1 MGTTNWGSATAILLT
16 VYAAVL
22 LFFVVRAARRTKS
35 LSDYAVGSQGFSP
48 VVVGLSLAA
57 GVTSAATF
65 IINPGFVA
73 LYGWSAFLAMGIV
86 LPIGMIGSLIVL
98 TRSFRRYGS
107 SVKALTLSQWMGKR
121 YESPGF
127 ARWFAVLSLLLIT
140 FIVLI
145 CVGMTKVIA
154 SALGAGELPVLLGLV
169 CFVFGYMMFGGANSL
184 VYTNTIQAVLMLIV
198 AAVMLSSGGEHFSAG
213 IAGFW
218 DKLAA
223 LDPALT
229 QSVNPKS
236 LLFRDWFEVV
246 FCNFIVGV
254 AIVCQPHIVTRSLML
269 RDERDVNRYLLVGI
283 TAQIVFFAVIFTGFY
298 ARLQFPDLTVNGAA
312 LKMDGIIPAYVVA
325 AFPVGAGLLVIL
337 GLLSAGLST
346 LEGLIQSVSTT
357 ITADLIDPLAGPV
370 LGEGEQR
377 ARRLSILNKLV
388 IVVLAVVSAVWSYDQ
403 LLHPNLSVGILAQN
417 GVYAFF
423 SAAFVPVLF
432 GIYLKNTSRL
442 APVAASVTAVVVHF
456 AVYYGGLTPY
466 TSGAVRN
473 PAVAAALAILS
484 SVVVGLAVHFF
495 RTNPSPKGAGPISS
509 PIIPPTRGVILS
521 ESEESEA
528 EGLKNKI
535 KSRPSAPDSSLSLR
549 MTPLDMGKKTKPIDL
564 TPKEKEAL
572 KIT

>member
-1 MGTTNWGSATAILLT
+1 MQTANWTLATAILLT
-16 VYAAVL
+16 AYAAVL
-22 LFFVVRAARRTKS
+22 LFFVVRAARRTRS

-73 LYGWSAFLAMGIV
+73 LYGWSAFVAMAVV
-86 LPIGMIGSLIVL
+86 LPLGMFASLIVL

-121 YESPGF
+121 YDSRGF
-127 ARWFAVLSLLLIT
+127 ALWFAVLSLLLIT

-154 SALGAGELPVLLGLV
+154 QALGAGELPVLAGLV
-169 CFVFGYMMFGGANSL
+169 VFVFGYMMFGGANSL

-198 AAVMLSSGGEHFSAG
+198 AGVMLGSGAQHFNAG

-218 DKLAA
+218 NKLAA
-223 LDPALT
+223 TDPALT
-229 QSVNPKS
+229 GTVNPDS

-269 RDERDVNRYLLVGI
+269 RDERDVNKYLLVGI
-283 TAQIVFFAVIFTGFY
+283 AAEVIFFVVIFTGFY
-298 ARLQFPDLTVNGAA
+298 ARLQFPDLTANGAV
-312 LKMDGIIPAYVVA
+312 LKMDGIIPAYVVSV
-325 AFPVGAGLLVIL
+325 FSVGAGLLVIL

-357 ITADLIDPLAGPV
+357 LTADLIDPLAGSA
-370 LGEGEQR
+370 LGEGEAR
-377 ARRLSILNKLV
+377 AKRLALINKIV
-388 IVVLAVVSAVWSYDQ
+388 IAVLAVISIAWSYEQ

-432 GIYLKNTSRL
+432 GIFLKNTPRL
-442 APVAASVTAVVVHF
+442 APVAASVTAVAVHF

-466 TSGAVRN
+466 TEGPVRN
-473 PAVAAALAILS
+473 PAVAAALAIVS
-484 SVVVGLAVHFF
+484 SVAVGLGVYFY
-495 RTNPSPKGAGPISS
+495 SKKIQ
-509 PIIPPTRGVILS
+509 IIDKQMI
-521 ESEESEA
+521 
-528 EGLKNKI
+528 
-535 KSRPSAPDSSLSLR
+535 
-549 MTPLDMGKKTKPIDL
+549 
-564 TPKEKEAL
+564 EK
-572 KIT
+572 